1 MRGKLWKLFKL
12 LKKFFIYRIF
22 PSDLHKMFHSLLSLK
37 IVILTLQ

>member
-12 LKKFFIYRIF
+12 LKKFFMYRIF
-22 PSDLHKMFHSLLSLK
+22 PSDLHKMLHSLLLK